1 MVNWRKDLQIKF
13 WILLI
18 FAAFF
23 VGIGRPSAI
32 AQTKGDMERFYK
44 GATLNLLVPR
54 ATGGILDIWGR
65 MLAPL
70 LEKHTGAKVLV
81 GNMPGAGNLVGGSN
95 LYSSVKPDG
104 LNIAICQMFG
114 MIMGEMLDYEEVK
127 YELDKFTYIGRLGVT
142 RRCCVASKASGYK
155 SFADMQ
161 KASKTIRF
169 GGVDPISQSTIEAA
183 IISEAAGLN
192 AKIVTGYKGNKE
204 HILATV
210 AGREL
215 DADCTGT
222 ADFTEYIDRNE
233 VTLITSIDNKR
244 NPVRPQTPTVLEIPG
259 LKPEGKKLLEL
270 LVHIQQGGYMIIA
283 PPGLPETKRLYL
295 EKALLDALKEPAALE
310 FSRKINFVM
319 SSLPGKECKELILK
333 LAEILPKAERPKL
346 KEILSKRL

>member
-1 MVNWRKDLQIKF
+1 MEDHDKNFEKRIIWVVIITL
-13 WILLI
+13 
-18 FAAFF
+18 FF
-23 VGIGRPSAI
+23 LGIGNHKVA
-32 AQTKGDMERFYK
+32 AQTKGEMEKFYK

-65 MLAPL
+65 VLAPL
-70 LEKHTGAKVLV
+70 MEKHTGAKVLV

-95 LYSSVKPDG
+95 LYSMVKPDG
-104 LNIAICQMFG
+104 LNIAISQMFG

-127 YELDKFTYIGRLGVT
+127 YELDKFTYVGRLGVT
-142 RRCCVASKASGYK
+142 LRCCVASRASGYK
-155 SFADMQ
+155 SIADMQ
-161 KASKTIRF
+161 KASKVVRF

-215 DADCTGT
+215 DADCTGA
-222 ADFTEYIDRNE
+222 ADFSEYIDRNE

-244 NPVRPQTPTVLEIPG
+244 NPARPETPTVLEIPG

-270 LVHIQQGGYMIIA
+270 LIHIQQGGYMIIA
-283 PPGLPETKRLYL
+283 PPALPENKRLYL
-295 EKALLDALKEPAALE
+295 EKALLQALKEPAALE
-310 FSRKINFVM
+310 FSKKINFVM
-319 SSLPGKECKELILK
+319 APLPGKDCKELILK

-346 KEILSKRL
+346 KEILTKRL